1 MSLEDLKKIAC
12 EAIDKAAKELNTLSQ
27 EIWKNPE
34 LNFEE
39 HHAHKV
45 LTEYLTK
52 TGFNVE
58 PKYKL
63 DTAFRAIHGSDGE
76 GPHVAVLCEYDALP
90 EIGHACG
97 HNLLAIHGSDG
108 EGPHVAVLCEY
119 DALPVIGHAC
129 GHNLI
134 AEVGIAAGIGIK
146 AAMEAS
152 GKNIGKLTV
161 LGTPAEE
168 GGGGKVDLIK
178 AEVFKDF
185 DIAMM
190 CHPCPFTYKTLPGL
204 LAVTFIQANFHGK
217 ASHAAGFPWEGKNA
231 LDAAVMAYQSISCMR
246 QQFKPSWRVHGIIT
260 KGGVKPNII
269 PDETELLYYLRA
281 PTDKEVAE
289 IKAKTID
296 IFESA
301 AKMTGCTVDI
311 TYPGKPYSNL
321 ITNDTLATTFEEN
334 AKSIGVEF
342 EADAEKATAGGS
354 TDMGNV
360 SYVVPS
366 IHPVFYI
373 GTDAPNHSIGF
384 TAAAGDAKAQ
394 PYTLDQGKALA
405 MTALDVFLTP
415 GVLEQARKDFQKDT
429 A

>member
-12 EAIDKAAKELNTLSQ
+12 DAIDKAAGELNTLSQ

-39 HHAHKV
+39 HRAHKV

-52 TGFNVE
+52 AGFNVE

-63 DTAFRAIHGSDGE
+63 DTAFRATHWSDGE

-97 HNLLAIHGSDG
+97 INLLAIHGSDG
-108 EGPHVAVLCEY
+108 EGPNVAVLCEY
-119 DALPVIGHAC
+119 DALPEIGHAC

-152 GKNIGKLTV
+152 GKHIGKLTV

-168 GGGGKVDLIK
+168 GGGGKLDLLD
-178 AEVFKDF
+178 EGVFKDV
-185 DIAMM
+185 DIALM
-190 CHPCPFTYKTLPGL
+190 CHPAPLTLTSLPFI
-204 LAVTFIQANFHGK
+204 ARHNIQANFHGK

-246 QQFKPSWRVHGIIT
+246 QQFKPTWRVHGIIT

-281 PTDKEVAE
+281 PTDNEVAE

-321 ITNDTLATTFEEN
+321 ITNDTLATTFEKN

-342 EADAEKATAGGS
+342 EADPEKATAGGS

-373 GTDAPNHSIGF
+373 GTNAPIHSKEF
-384 TAAAGDAKAQ
+384 TVAAGDAKAQ